1 MLAVIITGIICLL
14 VGVMLGV
21 GFMAF
26 FFSAS
31 QNDIEER
38 TVEKNKNETI
48 NKNNS

>member
-1 MLAVIITGIICLL
+1 MLAVIITGVICLL
-14 VGVMLGV
+14 VGVTLGV

-31 QNDIEER
+31 QSDTEER

-48 NKNNS
+48 NKNNN